1 MMLAHKTRRA
11 LYLAIAGVLVAGTV
25 CAGFNFG
32 MTGAVKNKGKKLERK
47 AKEEAERRRLAPAPK
62 RDLFIADFFNSSIRK
77 VNAAGI
83 ITTVAGNGTAGFSGD
98 GGPATA
104 AQLDGPGGVAVD
116 GSGNLFIADLA
127 DSRVRKV
134 DVTGMITTVAGD
146 GTPGFSGDGG
156 SATAAQLA
164 FPFDVAI
171 DSLGNLYI
179 ADSNNHRIRMVNAA
193 GIITTVAGDG
203 TFGFSGDG
211 GPATTAQ
218 LNTPVGIAK

>member
-62 RDLFIADFFNSSIRK
+62 PKRDLFIADSSNHRIRK
-77 VNAAGI
+77 VDTAGV
-83 ITTVAGNGTAGFSGD
+83 ITTVAGDGTAAFGGD
-98 GGPATA
+98 GGAATA
-104 AQLDGPGGVAVD
+104 ARLNSPFGIAVD
-116 GSGNLFIADLA
+116 SSGNLFIADLGNQ
-127 DSRVRKV
+127 RIRKV
-134 DVTGMITTVAGD
+134 D
-146 GTPGFSGDGG
+146 
-156 SATAAQLA
+156 
-164 FPFDVAI
+164 
-171 DSLGNLYI
+171 
-179 ADSNNHRIRMVNAA
+179 AA